1 MEFWLDRGVAGFRF
15 NAVGKLYENK
25 DFLDEPHSV
34 GREKWPVYYSLDHI
48 YTHEDPEVYGTVAEW
63 RAFMDEYSKR
73 KNTFTRYVSFEW
85 YCTRQLH
92 RADRVKT
99 IRKKR
104 NFWFFL
110 SS

>member
-34 GREKWPVYYSLDHI
+34 GREKWPIYYSLDHI
-48 YTHEDPEVYGTVAEW
+48 YTYEDPEVYGTVAEW
-63 RAFMDEYSKR
+63 REFMDEYSKR

-85 YCTRQLH
+85 YCTRHVHQVYCVEK
-92 RADRVKT
+92 RKNVK
-99 IRKKR
+99 KA
-104 NFWFFL
+104 
-110 SS
+110 